1 MAKAPIP
8 TQYDLIGNEIAVDA
22 YVTFAT
28 GNGNVALGKITRV
41 WDRAGR
47 GGVQP
52 TREVRVDI
60 DVVLSQE
67 LVEYHANPS
76 AYYYEPRKDMTAK
89 VENVM
94 VITPDMKQLAM
105 IAKLAM

>member
-8 TQYDLIGNEIAVDA
+8 TQYDLIGNEIKVDA

-28 GNGNVALGKITRV
+28 GNGNVALGKVTRV
-41 WDRAGR
+41 WDRAARGR
-47 GGVQP
+47 SHP
-52 TREVRVDI
+52 DREVRVDI

-67 LVEYHANPS
+67 LVEYHANPP
-76 AYYYEPRKDMTAK
+76 AHYYQPRKDMTAK